1 MLKLVSLQNPAITL
15 CVPLKILKRYFSV
28 LKPLEADKFTGNS
41 TITATLME
49 GRQLPLGASNY
60 TGEINQTFC
69 EKKIIC
75 TVSKQILTNYI

>member
-15 CVPLKILKRYFSV
+15 CVPLKVLKRYFSV
-28 LKPLEADKFTGNS
+28 LKPLEADKFTDNS

-49 GRQLPLGASNY
+49 GRKLPLGASNY
-60 TGEINQTFC
+60 TGETFF

-75 TVSKQILTNYI
+75 TVSKQILNNYLK

>member
-28 LKPLEADKFTGNS
+28 LKPLEANKFTGNS

-49 GRQLPLGASNY
+49 GRQLPLELPI
-60 TGEINQTFC
+60 TLER
-69 EKKIIC
+69 
-75 TVSKQILTNYI
+75 